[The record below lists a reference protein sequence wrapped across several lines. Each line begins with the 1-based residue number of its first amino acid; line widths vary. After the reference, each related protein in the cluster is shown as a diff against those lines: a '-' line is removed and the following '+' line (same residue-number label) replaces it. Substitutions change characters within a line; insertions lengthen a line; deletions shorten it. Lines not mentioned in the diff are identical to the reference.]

1 MANCHTYGLP
11 EDIEFESNAARHVPA
26 THIESFCG
34 PQHKKIAMGLSL
46 VAGWGAFL
54 REPARKNELIGEY
67 TGELVDQEEA
77 ERRCRLNLA
86 LNLILRASTQS
97 FYQGLMSL
105 SQGVPI

>member
-1 MANCHTYGLP
+1 
-11 EDIEFESNAARHVPA
+11 
-26 THIESFCG
+26 
-34 PQHKKIAMGLSL
+34 MGLSL

-105 SQGVPI
+105 SQGVPIQLHTPLLHLASQHHQNKCCKHRKRASFP